1 MNSELFEI
9 GKIQVDPD
17 DVILVRV
24 NVGKT
29 VTDPI
34 RSYIREQFQ
43 AAFPKNKVIVY
54 DNETLDI
61 KIYKALEIMSNK
73 EEK

>member
-1 MNSELFEI
+1 MISELFEI

-34 RSYIREQFQ
+34 RSHIREQFQ

-61 KIYKALEIMSNK
+61 KIYKALEIMSSK